1 MSSNQR
7 IEFPELVNK
16 ILENVIKINQSRY
29 FIAISGAPAS
39 GKSTISE
46 KLKSELILNSHKSSV
61 LQMDGFHLD
70 NNILEEKKLIERKGA
85 PETFDVLG
93 LLNCLLRLKNESE
106 VIVPIFDRSLELS
119 RSSALVISENTK
131 IIIVEGNYLL
141 LDQEPW
147 RKIHNFFDTTIMIDC
162 NKDILEKRLIER
174 WESFGLSNDQIKNK
188 VYKNDLPNGLN
199 VISKSISAEFNLI
212 N

>member
-1 MSSNQR
+1 MLSNH
-7 IEFPELVNK
+7 L
-16 ILENVIKINQSRY
+16 KIN
-29 FIAISGAPAS
+29 
-39 GKSTISE
+39 
-46 KLKSELILNSHKSSV
+46 
-61 LQMDGFHLD
+61 
-70 NNILEEKKLIERKGA
+70 
-85 PETFDVLG
+85 
-93 LLNCLLRLKNESE
+93 LLNCLLRLKNEGE

-174 WESFGLSNDQIKNK
+174 WESFGLTNDQIKNK

>member
-1 MSSNQR
+1 
-7 IEFPELVNK
+7 
-16 ILENVIKINQSRY
+16 
-29 FIAISGAPAS
+29 
-39 GKSTISE
+39 
-46 KLKSELILNSHKSSV
+46 
-61 LQMDGFHLD
+61 MDGFHLD
-70 NNILEEKKLIERKGA
+70 NNILEKKKLIERKGA

-93 LLNCLLRLKNESE
+93 LLNCLLRLKNEGE
-106 VIVPIFDRSLELS
+106 VIVPTFDRSLELS

-174 WESFGLSNDQIKNK
+174 WESFGLTNDQIKNK

>member
-1 MSSNQR
+1 M
-7 IEFPELVNK
+7 
-16 ILENVIKINQSRY
+16 
-29 FIAISGAPAS
+29 
-39 GKSTISE
+39 
-46 KLKSELILNSHKSSV
+46 
-61 LQMDGFHLD
+61 
-70 NNILEEKKLIERKGA
+70 
-85 PETFDVLG
+85 
-93 LLNCLLRLKNESE
+93 
-106 VIVPIFDRSLELS
+106 IVPIFDRSLELS

-174 WESFGLSNDQIKNK
+174 WESYGLSNDQIKNK